1 MNLHGVKLDP
11 TCYLAP
17 NCTILGDVTIGA
29 KSSVFPGV
37 VIRADR
43 APVTIGVNSNIQDNA
58 TIHVDYDAPC
68 IIGDNVSIGHNAVV
82 HAATIGDNCIIGMNS
97 AILDG
102 AVVGRECTVGAGAVV
117 PKGMII
123 PDGSLV
129 LGVPAKIKGPA
140 SEAQRNHGQVS
151 ADGYTEHAQDLVKQ
165 GFFYTGATV
174 PEDSPTIFIEPRYN
188 YQCVR

>member
-17 NCTILGDVTIGA
+17 NCTLLGDVTIGA

-68 IIGDNVSIGHNAVV
+68 IIGDNVSIGHNAVI

-102 AVVGRECTVGAGAVV
+102 TVVGRECTVGAGAVV

-140 SEAQRNHGQVS
+140 SEAQRAHGQVS
-151 ADGYTEHAQDLVKQ
+151 ADGYTEHAQDLAKQ